1 MKLFYKRDHQKAK
14 YSSMIMLFEKS
25 WTPSLHSLLI
35 IILSPFNSAYCSP
48 SRYFWPFTC
57 FPHFGWC
64 LPTLLLLNF
73 MCWAGR
79 WKPPWCQQY
88 GPIKLEVFHQ
98 QTTAYCSKG
107 LPTFTQIVKVASPFP
122 IQDSDS
128 FIKHH
133 HDKGCHHNHLDQ
145 EHILQAQTA
154 TSSGAPMASLSQLHP
169 PRCNLLPLS
178 KYQLS

>member
-57 FPHFGWC
+57 FPPFGWC

-98 QTTAYCSKG
+98 QTTQSWTVDPKVKKGSSPGLLCVACLLNPKTPLLEHKHYCNTWKMSKIG
-107 LPTFTQIVKVASPFP
+107 QNVMKNGCFLPFSCYEWQVMGPKEVFYSYLVPEMIW
-122 IQDSDS
+122 
-128 FIKHH
+128 
-133 HDKGCHHNHLDQ
+133 
-145 EHILQAQTA
+145 
-154 TSSGAPMASLSQLHP
+154 
-169 PRCNLLPLS
+169 
-178 KYQLS
+178 